1 MPFVLSPFVV
11 HSPLTMEIQQAII
24 VVMLTAVICIF
35 IGMITQSL
43 YPDGMKLED
52 DHVAKM
58 SRIMV
63 FGFVLIP
70 WVLIVT
76 ITDLYLENA
85 KLRQNMTQ
93 YMTKC

>member
-1 MPFVLSPFVV
+1 
-11 HSPLTMEIQQAII
+11 
-24 VVMLTAVICIF
+24 MLTAVICIF

-43 YPDGMKLED
+43 YPDGAKLED
-52 DHVAKM
+52 GQLSKI

-70 WVLIVT
+70 WILIVT

-85 KLRQNMTQ
+85 KLKQNMTQ

>member
-1 MPFVLSPFVV
+1 
-11 HSPLTMEIQQAII
+11 MEIQQAII

-43 YPDGMKLED
+43 YPDGAKLD
-52 DHVAKM
+52 DGHLSKI
-58 SRIMV
+58 SRIMG

-70 WVLIVT
+70 WILIVT

-85 KLRQNMTQ
+85 KLKQNMTQ